1 MASVNQTSALPSL
14 VDYTL
19 LGAKQQEIY
28 NFQKV
33 AALLADYGFNCIKL
47 ADDWN
52 GADFIADH
60 IGGGLTL
67 RVQLKG
73 RLTIATKYSAKALHI
88 AFPIKGVWYMVDHDR
103 LLELCDVHTDWLK
116 TTSWSTGG
124 HYSSVTANPALKLA
138 LRPFAI
144 GTLTISHP

>member
-1 MASVNQTSALPSL
+1 MASINQAGGLPSL

-60 IGGGLTL
+60 IGGSLTL

-88 AFPIKGVWYMVDHDR
+88 AFPIRGVWYMVEHD
-103 LLELCDVHTDWLK
+103 LLVEFCGAHTDWLK
-116 TTSWSTGG
+116 AKSWSTGG
-124 HYSSVTANPALKLA
+124 HYSSVTANPALKAA
-138 LRPFAI
+138 LQPFAL
-144 GTLTISHP
+144 GTLSVSHP